1 MTIKQTQKQKVGIL
15 HPGQMGI
22 CIAAAVQNSGHTVYW
37 ASAGRGERTHQRAA
51 EFQLEDAGT
60 LQNLCSLSD
69 VLVSICPP
77 HAAEETAGQVL
88 AQPFRGIY
96 VDANAISPV
105 RTRQIADMM
114 KARGVA
120 FVDGGIVGLP
130 TSEPSETWL
139 HLSGKRADEIAT
151 LFTAGPVEANI
162 IGEEPGQASALKMCY
177 AAYTKGSTALL
188 SGVLATAEALGVR
201 DALEQ
206 QWTNHW
212 PGFPE
217 ETHQK
222 IRNVTAKA
230 WRFTGEMQE
239 IAETFRHAG
248 MPDGFHNAAEQ
259 IYERLGSF
267 KDAPAKPSMGQVL
280 QALTRKPD

>member
-1 MTIKQTQKQKVGIL
+1 MNTKQIQNRKVGVL
-15 HPGQMGI
+15 HPGMMGI
-22 CIAAAVQNSGHTVYW
+22 SVAAAIQNSGHTVYW
-37 ASAGRGERTHQRAA
+37 ASRGRSDQTRSRAE
-51 EFQLEDAGT
+51 EFHLEDTG
-60 LQNLCSLSD
+60 NLKKICGMAD
-69 VLVSICPP
+69 VIISVCPP
-77 HAAEETAGQVL
+77 HAVEELAGQVL
-88 AQPFRGIY
+88 AQSFRGIY
-96 VDANAISPV
+96 VDANAISPQ

-114 KARGVA
+114 EAQGVA

-130 TSEPSETWL
+130 TSEPGETWL

-151 LFTAGPVEANI
+151 LFAAGPVETNI

-188 SGVLATAEALGVR
+188 SGVLAAAEALGVR
-201 DALEQ
+201 DELEQ

-212 PGFPE
+212 PGFPA
-217 ETHQK
+217 ETHNR

-239 IAETFRHAG
+239 IASTFRQAG
-248 MPDGFHNAAEQ
+248 MPAGFHEAAEE